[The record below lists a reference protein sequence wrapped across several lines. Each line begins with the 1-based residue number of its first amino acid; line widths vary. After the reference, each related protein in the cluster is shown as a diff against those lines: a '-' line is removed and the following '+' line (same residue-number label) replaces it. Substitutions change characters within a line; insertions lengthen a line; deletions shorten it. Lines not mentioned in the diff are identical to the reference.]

1 MPRKQAI
8 DVLTQD
14 RMDTQCL
21 LLILDGKLG
30 QDTRH
35 AARKHGLARS
45 RRPNHKQAQLPCR
58 RKRHATFGDLLPQ
71 HVGII
76 ELGLKRGLDALG
88 IQIMPSCLAHTAG
101 KLRQMIDKT
110 AVDARKRNMLVG
122 PTGDKRQPH
131 IASQ

>member
-14 RMDTQCL
+14 RMNAQHL

-45 RRPNHKQAQLPCR
+45 RRPNHEQAQLPRR
-58 RKRHATFGDLLPQ
+58 RKRMPRLAT
-71 HVGII
+71 
-76 ELGLKRGLDALG
+76 
-88 IQIMPSCLAHTAG
+88 SCPNTSA
-101 KLRQMIDKT
+101 
-110 AVDARKRNMLVG
+110 
-122 PTGDKRQPH
+122 
-131 IASQ
+131 

>member
-1 MPRKQAI
+1 MLWWGLRNGRCPAKQAI

-58 RKRHATFGDLLPQ
+58 RKRHAALGDLLPQ

-76 ELGLKRGLDALG
+76 ELGLKGGLEHL
-88 IQIMPSCLAHTAG
+88 QNP
-101 KLRQMIDKT
+101 R
-110 AVDARKRNMLVG
+110 
-122 PTGDKRQPH
+122 
-131 IASQ
+131 